1 MEPIADIDEALKIV
15 KEHNGLPEEIQ
26 LPISDSINDSL
37 GLNMAIITD
46 AILKRGWL
54 PNDFIQKEGFR
65 IYLYEVSEWN
75 GTYLSFLG

>member
-1 MEPIADIDEALKIV
+1 MEPIEDIDEALKTI
-15 KEHNGLPEEIQ
+15 KEHRGLPEGFQ

-54 PNDFIQKEGFR
+54 PNGFIQKEGFR
-65 IYLYEVSEWN
+65 IYLYEASE
-75 GTYLSFLG
+75 

>member
-1 MEPIADIDEALKIV
+1 MEPIADIDEALKTV
-15 KEHNGLPEEIQ
+15 KEYDGLPEEFQ

-54 PNDFIQKEGFR
+54 PNGFIHKEGFR
-65 IYLYEVSEWN
+65 IYLYEASK
-75 GTYLSFLG
+75 